1 MREIFLLLFAVL
13 IHEFGHLAAAK
24 LLGVGNVSFALK
36 SMGGIFTF
44 DFSHTSFIREIIVHL
59 SGSVFGLISAAAAYA
74 LFRESALF
82 FVGVSVSLSIVNL
95 LPIFGFDGGG
105 ILFSFLSIF
114 LLPDD
119 SYKICGI
126 VSNVVSAVLWAVVI
140 NTELKYSVNLG
151 LLCFSITVFLSQLR
165 LNRT

>member
-1 MREIFLLLFAVL
+1 MREIFLLLLAVS
-13 IHEFGHLAAAK
+13 IHELGHLAAAK
-24 LLGVGNVSFALK
+24 LSGVRNVSFALK
-36 SMGGIFTF
+36 SLGGVLSF
-44 DFSHTSFIREIIVHL
+44 DFSHTSFVSEIIVHL
-59 SGSVFGLISAAAAYA
+59 SGSVCGLISAAAAYA
-74 LFRESALF
+74 VFHESAIF

-95 LPIFGFDGGG
+95 LPITGFDGGG

-126 VSNVVSAVLWAVVI
+126 VSFVTSALLWAAVI
-140 NTELKYSVNLG
+140 WTELKLSVNLG
-151 LLCFSITVFLSQLR
+151 LLCSTITVFLSQFR